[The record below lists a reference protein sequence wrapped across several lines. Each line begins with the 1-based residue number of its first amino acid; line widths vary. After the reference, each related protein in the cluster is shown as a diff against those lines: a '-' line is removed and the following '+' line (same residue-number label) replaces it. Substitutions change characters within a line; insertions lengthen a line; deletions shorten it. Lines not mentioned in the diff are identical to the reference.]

1 MKIVIT
7 GETST
12 GESAIV
18 REDVPTELVASG
30 FPQFGNTPLD
40 ASDGPVPLPNDGSR
54 QREKWFF
61 PPAGGYRFFLLRID
75 PESTTPTA
83 VVTPEQWD
91 EAEQIFPGLFS
102 NYDENGLERTDT
114 VDFGYV
120 ASGQVTMVLGNGTEA
135 VLETGD
141 AFVQNGTRHRWYNPG
156 TTPAVLAVV
165 ITGQPRS

>member
-1 MKIVIT
+1 MKIIVT

-12 GESAIV
+12 GESTV
-18 REDVPTELVASG
+18 MRQEHPEELVASG

-40 ASDGPVPLPNDGSR
+40 ASDGPISLPNDGSR
-54 QREKWFF
+54 HRNKQFF

-75 PESTTPTA
+75 PASEEPTTEVTA
-83 VVTPEQWD
+83 EQWS
-91 EAEQIFPGLFS
+91 EAEEIFPGLFS
-102 NYDENGLERTDT
+102 NYGEDGLEQTDT

-120 ASGQVTMVLGNGTEA
+120 VSGRATMVLGDGSEH

-156 TTPAVLAVV
+156 VVPALLAIV
-165 ITGQPRS
+165 ITGQSRS